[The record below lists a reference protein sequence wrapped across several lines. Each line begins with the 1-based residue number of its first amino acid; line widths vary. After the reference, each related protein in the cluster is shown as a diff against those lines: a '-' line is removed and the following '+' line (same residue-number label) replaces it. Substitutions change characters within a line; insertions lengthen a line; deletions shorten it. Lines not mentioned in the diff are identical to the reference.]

1 MLFCVFFS
9 RLRLLCSGVSF
20 LFLLGFLCYFPAVSH
35 SASTTPNSN
44 ITSATTTPEP
54 QRALSQSKVVAMIL
68 ERDTPFWHQVAKF
81 SQSAADDLNIKLEI
95 SYGDGTLPTFL
106 ALGHKAIKQQVDGLV
121 IAPPFGLGE
130 QLVQDANQFAI
141 PVVNIKSQFIQSSLA
156 LRASFPNWIGSVSV
170 NNELLA
176 QMLLEQMLDKK
187 TLASKAHH
195 ILVVGGYEGDIE
207 VDERLQGIHKFVASR
222 NASLK
227 LTEVYA
233 NWREDKAAKAY
244 KEAIQVNPDIDI
256 VVAMNAA
263 MAKAIL
269 NEAKKDPRRPLPKIG
284 AMNWELDIADDIKNG
299 EITAGVGG
307 VELQGAFALVLLFD
321 QFNGVDIQAQGIDFT
336 SPTFTVT
343 QKNFKDYF
351 EAFAFKHINPDFTR
365 VSLALNPQ
373 LHQVD
378 FRLSS
383 IVANLQ
389 QLDFMSQLSDDE
401 KAFIKLHPVIQ
412 VGVDPNTHPLDFF
425 DAEGKHTGMM
435 ADYLAEINHLVPL
448 SFRIV
453 NSGSWQ
459 RTLEQFKS
467 HKVDMLSLAAP
478 SEGRESWMLFTT
490 ALAQFPPIIITK
502 GDHKYRNGLGG
513 MVGQKVAVVS
523 GGITEFKLQRD
534 HPGLLLVDS
543 FSTEEALRAVLD
555 DKADAAFVIF
565 PAGSLLL
572 QQKEFSRLRI
582 ASASDY
588 RFGVSMGI
596 RNDWPEL
603 RSILDKAINAI
614 PPSKAH
620 EIRNRWINVNYQFG
634 FDKQKVINVGIASVL
649 FITLIVIVFL
659 LWNRRLNK
667 EIEQRTLTESQLNSS
682 MNKFQALFD
691 SVVDAC
697 IIVDKNGFIVECNE
711 SLVDLL
717 KLASKSQL
725 IGQKPYAIF
734 PGEYDESK
742 EDYIAKRVSLVMQYG
757 LMEYETELCTTNN
770 ILVPVEAILKR
781 VELNGEPYIL
791 GSYHDISERRI
802 MNSLL
807 ERERDTLKSVLGKSP
822 VGVWVCI
829 DGICQY
835 VNEQMT
841 AMAGLQVNDSVYD
854 IFVKPEEYHCHLH
867 ELKAL
872 NDSTIFET
880 RLFDSHGRQR
890 DVLLTGYRVEH
901 DGQSANLCWILDIT
915 ETKRNQVELA
925 AAKEEAEA
933 ANRAKSDF
941 LANMSHEIR
950 TPMNAILGMSYL
962 VLQTELNNKQKDY
975 ISKVHQAASSLL
987 GILNDILDFSK
998 IEAEKMDIEYTE
1010 FDIHDVLA
1018 NLAGVMGF
1026 KVEDKDMGFIF
1037 DLSPSMPRYYYG
1049 DSMRLGQILL
1059 NYCNNAVKFS
1069 HEHSE
1074 VILSCSTRSVEDKV
1088 ELIFCVEDSGIG
1100 IALEKQTRLFESF
1113 EQVDASTSREYGG
1126 TGLGLAISKRLAHL
1140 MDGEV
1145 WCESEEGKG
1154 SRFYLKL
1161 TLPLAKHYHVK
1172 TQFAALTKENIRLIG
1187 LTPRLEAS
1195 LMRYGDSLHC
1205 DIMPWDAAT
1214 ALHVLNSDPKR
1225 QLLICDFAALD
1236 AELIQAMEQCPE
1248 SRMLI
1253 FCGSSDE
1260 DMARAYTAKSDQY
1273 RFITQPVT
1281 PLAVGQA
1288 LIELLGGEIE
1298 DENQLL
1304 QERSLNNLKAK
1315 LAGTQVLLVED
1326 NLLNQELAVELL
1338 HQAGV
1343 RVTVANNGLEAV
1355 ELATQM
1361 PFDCVLMDC
1370 QMPVLD
1376 GYEATR
1382 RIRVHS
1388 ELTALP
1394 ILAMT
1399 ANAMAGDIE
1408 KALQSGMND
1417 QITKPVHVK
1426 DLYAVM
1432 ARWITPKQR
1441 LSVPAI
1447 PKQVVS
1453 HIPLPAIQ
1461 GLNTEAGLALS
1472 DRNNALYCRLLSLF
1486 IATGDNLLIQQQQAF
1501 TLGDYVSLKL
1511 SLHTLKGVAAN
1522 VGADNI
1528 SAQAGELEQQLLSLN
1543 QQDISSTFGD
1553 YLVPLHSDLQLMLAG
1568 LRQWQQGQVTTE
1580 ISKELTQQE
1589 FSALLADLSE
1599 SLFQYNTDALDLVSQ
1614 LYLLP
1619 RLQVH
1624 KSLLK
1629 QLKHDVEL
1637 FDFEQALQRLAQL
1650 QTLLAQPHIDT
1661 EK

>member
-1 MLFCVFFS
+1 MSFYIFFRRSRHLYAGTCFLLIAML
-9 RLRLLCSGVSF
+9 LLCFSKQSYGALHPPIDNV
-20 LFLLGFLCYFPAVSH
+20 
-35 SASTTPNSN
+35 AS
-44 ITSATTTPEP
+44 E
-54 QRALSQSKVVAMIL
+54 SQYVLVKPDVVAMIL
-68 ERDTPFWHQVAKF
+68 ERDTPFWRQVAKF
-81 SQSAADDLNIKLEI
+81 SQLAAEDLNIQLEVA
-95 SYGDGTLPTFL
+95 YGDGTVPTFL
-106 ALGHKAIKQQVDGLV
+106 ALGRKAIQHKVDGLV
-121 IAPPFGLGE
+121 IAPSFGLGE
-130 QLVQDANQFAI
+130 QIVHDANEFNI

-156 LRASFPNWIGSVSV
+156 LRANFPNWIGSVSV

-176 QMLLEQMLDKK
+176 QMLLEQILDKK
-187 TLASKAHH
+187 ALATEPHH
-195 ILVVGGYEGDIE
+195 ILVIGGNKGDIE
-207 VDERLQGIHKFVASR
+207 VDERLQGVLKFAQSR
-222 NASLK
+222 SSNLK
-227 LTEVYA
+227 ITKVYA
-233 NWREDKAAKAY
+233 DWQADKAVKAY
-244 KEAIQVNPDIDI
+244 KEAIQAYPDIDT
-256 VVAMNAA
+256 VVTMNSA
-263 MAKAIL
+263 MAIAIV
-269 NEAKKDPRRPLPKIG
+269 NEAKKEAGRPLPKIG
-284 AMNWELDIADDIKNG
+284 AMSWDLDISQSIKNG
-299 EITAGVGG
+299 DIAAGVGG

-321 QFNGVDIQAQGIDFT
+321 QLHGIDIQSQGIDFT

-351 EAFAFKHINPDFTR
+351 ELFDFKYVNPDFTR
-365 VSLALNPQ
+365 VSLALNPH

-383 IVANLQ
+383 IVSNLH
-389 QLDFMSQLSDDE
+389 QLEFISQLSDDE
-401 KAFIKLHPVIQ
+401 KDFIKLHPVIR
-412 VGVDPNTHPLDFF
+412 VGVDPNTQPLDFF
-425 DAEGKHTGMM
+425 NAEGKHSGMM
-435 ADYLAEINHLVPL
+435 ADYLAEINHLVPI
-448 SFRIV
+448 SFQIV
-453 NSGSWQ
+453 NTGSWL
-459 RTLEQFKS
+459 RTLESFRNQQ
-467 HKVDMLSLAAP
+467 VDMLSLASP
-478 SEGRESWMLFTT
+478 SQGREGEMLFTT
-490 ALAQFPPIIITK
+490 PLAQYPPIIVTK
-502 GDHKYRNGLGG
+502 GDAEYPNGLGD
-513 MVGQKVAVVS
+513 MAGQKVAVVS
-523 GGITEFKLQRD
+523 GDITESKLQRD
-534 HPGLLLVDS
+534 HPSLLLVNS
-543 FSTEEALRAVLD
+543 VSVEEALRAVKVG
-555 DKADAAFVIF
+555 KADAAFVNL
-565 PAGSLLL
+565 PTGNLLL
-572 QQKEFSRLRI
+572 QQKEFRNLHI

-596 RNDWPEL
+596 RSDWPEL

-614 PPSKAH
+614 PSSKVH
-620 EIRNRWINVNYQFG
+620 EITNRWVNVNYNFG
-634 FDKQKVINVGIASVL
+634 FDKQKVINFGIAIVL
-649 FITLIVIVFL
+649 FITLVIITFL

-667 EIEQRTLTESQLNSS
+667 EIEQRSLTELQLNSS
-682 MNKFQALFD
+682 KNKFQALFD

-697 IIVDKNGFIVECNE
+697 IIVDKNGVVVECNR

-717 KLASKSQL
+717 KLSSKSQL
-725 IGQKPYAIF
+725 IGEKPYAIF
-734 PGEYDESK
+734 ASDYSGDEDRD
-742 EDYIAKRVSLVMQYG
+742 DYIAKKISLVMQYG
-757 LMEYETELCTTNN
+757 LMEYEIELCTTHNT
-770 ILVPVEAILKR
+770 LVPVEAILKR
-781 VELNGEPYIL
+781 IELNGEPYIL

-829 DGICQY
+829 NGVCQY

-841 AMAGLQVNDSVYD
+841 AMAGLQINGSVYD
-854 IFVKPEEYHCHLH
+854 VFVKPEEYQCHLKD
-867 ELKAL
+867 LTAL
-872 NDSTIFET
+872 NDCTIFET
-880 RLFDSHGRQR
+880 RLFDRDGQQR

-901 DGQSANLCWILDIT
+901 DGQHANLCWILDIT

-933 ANRAKSDF
+933 ASRAKSDF

-950 TPMNAILGMSYL
+950 TPMNAVLGMSYL
-962 VLQTELNNKQKDY
+962 VLQTELNNKQHDY

-998 IEAEKMDIEYTE
+998 IEAEKLDIEYTE
-1010 FDIHDVLA
+1010 FDIHDVFS

-1026 KVEDKDMGFIF
+1026 KVEDKGMTFVFDMQ
-1037 DLSPSMPRYYYG
+1037 PSMPRYYNG

-1069 HEHSE
+1069 HHNSE
-1074 VILSCSTRSVEDKV
+1074 VILSCSTTIIEDKA
-1088 ELIFCVEDSGIG
+1088 ELIFCVEDFGIG
-1100 IALEKQTRLFESF
+1100 IALEKQACIFESF

-1145 WCESEEGKG
+1145 WCESQEGQG

-1161 TLPLAKHYHVK
+1161 SMPLAKHYQVQV
-1172 TQFAALTKENIRLIG
+1172 QFAALKQESIRLIG
-1187 LTPRLEAS
+1187 LSPSLETS
-1195 LMRYGDSLHC
+1195 LMRYGEGLELDVQS
-1205 DIMPWDAAT
+1205 WDLAT
-1214 ALHVLNSDPKR
+1214 AVDALNHNSQR

-1236 AELIQAMEQCPE
+1236 AQLIQAMEQCPE

-1260 DMARAYTAKSDQY
+1260 VAVQNCTAGSDQY

-1281 PLAVGQA
+1281 PLAVGRT
-1288 LIELLGGEIE
+1288 LLELLGGETE
-1298 DENQLL
+1298 DRNQIL
-1304 QERSLNNLKAK
+1304 QDQSLNNLKAK

-1326 NLLNQELAVELL
+1326 NMLNQELAVELL

-1447 PKQVVS
+1447 PKQAVEN
-1453 HIPLPAIQ
+1453 IPLPVIQ
-1461 GLNTEAGLALS
+1461 GLNTDAGLALS
-1472 DRNNALYCRLLSLF
+1472 DRNNALYCHLLSLF
-1486 IATGDNLLIQQQQAF
+1486 IVTGDNLLTQQQQA
-1501 TLGDYVSLKL
+1501 LAQGDYAELKL

-1522 VGADNI
+1522 VGADKI
-1528 SAQAGELEQQLLSLN
+1528 SAQAADIELQLSELN
-1543 QQDISSTFGD
+1543 SHTIPPTFAEH
-1553 YLVPLHSDLQLMLAG
+1553 LVPLHSDLRLILAG
-1568 LRQWQQGQVTTE
+1568 LHQWQQGHITTKV
-1580 ISKELTQQE
+1580 SQDLSPQD
-1589 FSALLADLSE
+1589 FSALLIDLRE
-1599 SLFQYNTDALDLVSQ
+1599 SLSQYNTDALELVEKLCLQ
-1614 LYLLP
+1614 P
-1619 RLQVH
+1619 RLQMH

-1637 FDFEQALQRLAQL
+1637 FDFEQALQRLADL
-1650 QTLLAQPHIDT
+1650 ETLLAQPQTDT